1 MSLCKKSFE
10 IYDKK
15 VKKQQDID
23 QQAEEDQ
30 EVEKG
35 VIYDNEEEGEGDI
48 VLDEFEG
55 DTEDEWDIED
65 EDDEFEN
72 ELYETK
78 LDKIDEILFFRDQI
92 INLQNANQA

>member
-15 VKKQQDID
+15 VKNQQDID